1 MIDVK
6 VRSISNATIV
16 AKGAYEER
24 LLAFEEWRKEL

>member
-16 AKGAYEER
+16 AKEACEER
-24 LLAFEEWRKEL
+24 LLAFEE